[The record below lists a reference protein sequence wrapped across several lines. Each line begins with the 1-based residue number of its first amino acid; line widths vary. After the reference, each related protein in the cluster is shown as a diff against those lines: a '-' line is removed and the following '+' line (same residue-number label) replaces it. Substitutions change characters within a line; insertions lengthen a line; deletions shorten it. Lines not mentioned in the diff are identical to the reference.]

1 MSTSKVLGKL
11 KYHWLCFQEWL
22 LFHRI
27 KAEYLILLHLV
38 TGYMKKYRCSLDEAA
53 KQLPIGEENRALC
66 ESILRICTFQT
77 TTLGT
82 AVDTYLRKQYDKE
95 VYE

>member
-1 MSTSKVLGKL
+1 MSISKFLWKL
-11 KYHWLCFQEWL
+11 KYHWLCLHEWL

-38 TGYMKKYRCSLDEAA
+38 TGYMEKYRCSLDEAA
-53 KQLPIGEENRALC
+53 EQLPICEEDRELC
-66 ESILRICTFQT
+66 ESVLRICTFQT

-82 AVDTYLRKQYDKE
+82 AVDTYLRQQYD
-95 VYE
+95 

>member
-11 KYHWLCFQEWL
+11 KYHWLCFLEWL

-38 TGYMKKYRCSLDEAA
+38 TGYMKKHQCALDEAA
-53 KQLPIGEENRALC
+53 EQLPICEEDRALC
-66 ESILRICTFQT
+66 ESVLRICTFQV
-77 TTLGT
+77 TTLST
-82 AVDTYLRKQYDKE
+82 AVDTYLRQQYDEE